1 MICKYKIGDM
11 EVHRFTLEPIK
22 SNMYVMINDKKAL
35 VIDPC
40 INEEARVLL
49 ENQGVE
55 EVTII
60 LTHEHYDHISGV
72 NWFRNLWSCYVIGNE
87 NTKNMVVDPTKN
99 LAAFLIALFVHQEKE
114 ELDKILEHIDTEY
127 SCTADYGFVG
137 EYVLRFGDLEF
148 QLINTPGHSP
158 GSICISVGNQY
169 LFTGDSLVPG
179 TRVITRLPGGNKND
193 YTKITKPFLE
203 KKSPDTIIFPGHGQE
218 VYKKEIW

>member
-49 ENQGVE
+49 ENQRVE

-99 LAAFLIALFVHQEKE
+99 LAAFLIALFVHSDKD
-114 ELDKILEHIDTEY
+114 ELELVKKIMDTEY
-127 SCTADYGFVG
+127 SCTADYGFVDKG
-137 EYVLRFGDLEF
+137 EIEFGSHEIRLV
-148 QLINTPGHSP
+148 NTPGHSP
-158 GSICISVGNQY
+158 GSICIIVNEDIF
-169 LFTGDSLVPG
+169 FTGDSLIQGVKI
-179 TRVITRLPGGNKND
+179 ITRLPGGNKDN
-193 YTKITKPFLE
+193 YLQITKPFLDSIP
-203 KKSPDTIIFPGHGQE
+203 KGKTIFPGHGE
-218 VYKKEIW
+218 EFKL